1 ARSSRWD
8 ERSLTVAWSEAGEI
22 SEVRDGDLKHKG
34 FVLDYGL
41 QNNTAKDMAVPKDT
55 VIMKRLSRG
64 HTLTNYLGATLDSP
78 SLIPAHQKAKLSI
91 WLTRGCNT
99 EDLQVC
105 LNEEFAD
112 SDGLVL
118 FDHSQ
123 RMQVNL
129 PKPALHH

>member
-1 ARSSRWD
+1 MSQ
-8 ERSLTVAWSEAGEI
+8 
-22 SEVRDGDLKHKG
+22 VRDGDLKQAG
-34 FVLDYGL
+34 FVLHYGL

-64 HTLTNYLGATLDSP
+64 HTLTNYLQATLDGP
-78 SLIPAHQKAKLSI
+78 SFIPARQSAKLSI
-91 WLTRGCNT
+91 WLTNECGT

-105 LNEEFAD
+105 LNKEFAD

-118 FDHSQ
+118 FDHSR

-129 PKPALHH
+129 PKPVLRR